1 MENPQ
6 LLAKVN
12 PPNWLKFLVISLIA
26 IGIFFRFSHIGQKF
40 YWGDECYTSLAI
52 SGHTLAEVQQE
63 IFNHQ
68 APIPVTTVEKYQHID
83 PERTVVDTVNY
94 LITSDPQHPP
104 LYYVTVRLWAQVF
117 GDSPVVLRSLS
128 ALFSLLIFPSV
139 YWLCLELFE
148 SPVVGWIA
156 MALIAVSPLQVV
168 FAQEARQYSLWMVT
182 VLISSAALLR
192 AIRRDNK
199 LCWAVYAFTLTLGL
213 YTHLLT
219 VLVATAFGIYV
230 IISQR
235 RIQTVLNYLLS
246 TAAAFF
252 LFSPWIILF
261 LNNLKTALQLTFGW
275 TLKIID
281 NPWDRIAIFLM
292 RSTRTFFDINLAS
305 DSFWIE
311 TFTQE
316 SPFEYAFF
324 TLILAS
330 SLVVFLLII
339 FAKIIKKN
347 AVIFIVCLASF
358 TGIFLLVYDLLF
370 GGIRSLLIRYQ
381 LPLCLS
387 LEIAIAY
394 GITSYIFAPKTPKK
408 IVGGVI
414 IAGLVI
420 AGLVSDVKLFQAES
434 WWTQIEGQYIMNI
447 AQIINQSESPLLISN
462 NSPIMLGTILALSH
476 RLEPK
481 VHLLSPMD
489 NQLKKI
495 PQDYRHIFLF
505 YRKNSWF
512 DQLEQDE
519 DYSLTYAFQLPG
531 PSGGLW
537 RFEKLARS

>member
-1 MENPQ
+1 
-6 LLAKVN
+6 
-12 PPNWLKFLVISLIA
+12 
-26 IGIFFRFSHIGQKF
+26 
-40 YWGDECYTSLAI
+40 
-52 SGHTLAEVQQE
+52 
-63 IFNHQ
+63 
-68 APIPVTTVEKYQHID
+68 
-83 PERTVVDTVNY
+83 
-94 LITSDPQHPP
+94 
-104 LYYVTVRLWAQVF
+104 
-117 GDSPVVLRSLS
+117 
-128 ALFSLLIFPSV
+128 
-139 YWLCLELFE
+139 
-148 SPVVGWIA
+148 
-156 MALIAVSPLQVV
+156 
-168 FAQEARQYSLWMVT
+168 
-182 VLISSAALLR
+182 
-192 AIRRDNK
+192 
-199 LCWAVYAFTLTLGL
+199 
-213 YTHLLT
+213 
-219 VLVATAFGIYV
+219 
-230 IISQR
+230 
-235 RIQTVLNYLLS
+235 
-246 TAAAFF
+246 
-252 LFSPWIILF
+252 
-261 LNNLKTALQLTFGW
+261 
-275 TLKIID
+275 
-281 NPWDRIAIFLM
+281 
-292 RSTRTFFDINLAS
+292 
-305 DSFWIE
+305 
-311 TFTQE
+311 
-316 SPFEYAFF
+316 
-324 TLILAS
+324 
-330 SLVVFLLII
+330 
-339 FAKIIKKN
+339 
-347 AVIFIVCLASF
+347 
-358 TGIFLLVYDLLF
+358 LF

>member
-26 IGIFFRFSHIGQKF
+26 IGIFFRFAHIGQKF
-40 YWGDECYTSLAI
+40 YWGDECFTSLAI

-68 APIPVTTVEKYQHID
+68 TPIPVTTVEKYQHID
-83 PERTVVDTVNY
+83 PERTVADTVNY

-104 LYYVTVRLWAQVF
+104 LYYATVRLWAQVF

-156 MALIAVSPLQVV
+156 MALMAVSPLQVV

-199 LCWAVYAFTLTLGL
+199 LGWAVYALTLTLGL

-230 IISQR
+230 VISQR
-235 RIQTVLNYLLS
+235 RIQTILNYFLS
-246 TAAAFF
+246 TAAAFL
-252 LFSPWIILF
+252 LFTPWIIVF
-261 LNNLKTALQLTFGW
+261 INNLETALQLTFGW

-292 RSTRTFFDINLAS
+292 RATRTFFDINLAS

-311 TFTQE
+311 TVTQE
-316 SPFEYAFF
+316 SPFVYGIF
-324 TLILAS
+324 TLTLAS
-330 SLVVFLLII
+330 ILIVFLSII
-339 FAKIIKKN
+339 FAKIIPKN
-347 AVIFIVCLASF
+347 AGTFLVCMASF
-358 TGIFLLVYDLLF
+358 TGIFILAYDLIF

-394 GITSYIFAPKTPKK
+394 GITFYVFAPKSHEK

-420 AGLVSDVKLFQAES
+420 AGLVSDVTLFQAES
-434 WWTQIEGQYIMNI
+434 WWTQIEGKYIMNI
-447 AQIINQSESPLLISN
+447 AQITNQSESPLLISN
-462 NSPIMLGTILALSH
+462 NSPLMVGTILALSH

-481 VHLLSPMD
+481 VHLLSPLD
-489 NQLKKI
+489 NQLIKI
-495 PQDYRHIFLF
+495 PQDYRQIFLF

-512 DQLEQDE
+512 NQLEQDE
-519 DYSLTYAFQLPG
+519 DYDLTYAFDLPG
-531 PSGGLW
+531 PLGGLW